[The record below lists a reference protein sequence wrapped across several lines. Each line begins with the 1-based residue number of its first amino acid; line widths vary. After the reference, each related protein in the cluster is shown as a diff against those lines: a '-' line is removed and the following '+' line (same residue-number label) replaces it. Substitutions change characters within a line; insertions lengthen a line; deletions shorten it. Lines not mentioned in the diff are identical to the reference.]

1 MKGHNDNLII
11 YTQEA
16 LKRDQILPRKVK
28 ALQCR
33 KKLDAHIVQPMHNIE
48 KSTLIILSKTGHVL
62 SCLNIGGSP
71 SKPKYNLITDS
82 AQVP

>member
-33 KKLDAHIVQPMHNIE
+33 KNIVQPMHNIE